1 VVKGNTAIPKRDP
14 KSWRRRGRERKPM
27 QAVLTIIAIIEG
39 IKSPV
44 EIAREKRRRRII
56 PAPRIVQEPPASSAC
71 RDPVAPAV
79 TMV

>member
-1 VVKGNTAIPKRDP
+1 MVKGNTAIPKKGP

-44 EIAREKRRRRII
+44 EIAREKRRREII
-56 PAPRIVQEPPASSAC
+56 PLPE
-71 RDPVAPAV
+71 
-79 TMV
+79 